1 MQFTVKNCMKP
12 GFRVQLSA
20 DLQPQLRAIALS
32 FLARGKPTSLS
43 KRETLLS
50 ILSNNFPKI
59 EYRTLAKNKLRTFA
73 ATSIV
78 KSISARSTLD
88 NALNQTP
95 RRIALVLT
103 LIKLALQREMQPQGR
118 RSGPIVNHTLNS
130 FNARQSKVQL
140 CKHLFSATQDI
151 KLAKRARPRSQ
162 QKFTRSQIHAS
173 LPATFIEI
181 TADATARAYP
191 ATLETKLW
199 N

>member
-1 MQFTVKNCMKP
+1 MKP
-12 GFRVQLSA
+12 GSRVQLSA

-32 FLARGKPTSLS
+32 FLARGNPTSLS

-50 ILSNNFPKI
+50 IASNNFPKI
-59 EYRTLAKNKLRTFA
+59 EYRTLAKNKLRTFI

-118 RSGPIVNHTLNS
+118 RSEPIVNHTRNS
-130 FNARQSKVQL
+130 VNAHQSKVQP
-140 CKHLFSATQDI
+140 CMPLFSATQDI
-151 KLAKRARPRSQ
+151 KLAK
-162 QKFTRSQIHAS
+162 TRSLLLRAEIHSKPNQS
-173 LPATFIEI
+173 LFTYYLHRNNSGCNS
-181 TADATARAYP
+181 ARLPCNA
-191 ATLETKLW
+191 
-199 N
+199 